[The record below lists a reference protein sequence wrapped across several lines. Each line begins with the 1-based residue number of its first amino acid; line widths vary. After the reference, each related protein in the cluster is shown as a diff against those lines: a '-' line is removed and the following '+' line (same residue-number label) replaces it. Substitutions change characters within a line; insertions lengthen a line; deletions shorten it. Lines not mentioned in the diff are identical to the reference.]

1 MVYSSME
8 RELVKMSYYY
18 SYVVQQHGEGLVKM
32 SYYYSYGV
40 QQHGEGACEDELLL

>member
-8 RELVKMSYYY
+8 RE
-18 SYVVQQHGEGLVKM
+18 LVKM